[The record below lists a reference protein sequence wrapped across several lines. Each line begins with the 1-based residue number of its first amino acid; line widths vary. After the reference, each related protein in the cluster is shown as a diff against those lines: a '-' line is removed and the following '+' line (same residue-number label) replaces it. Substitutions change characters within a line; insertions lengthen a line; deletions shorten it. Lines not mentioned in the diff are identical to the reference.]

1 MAIPA
6 LAFELEEP
14 VEERV
19 TKLEV
24 QVEHIQ
30 SDISEIKTDIR
41 RLTDKVDAIDV
52 KLTGKIDAVDGK
64 LTGKIDNIMEIL
76 TSLKVGHA
84 HDRVWWLLTCGAML
98 AVMARGFKWI

>member
-30 SDISEIKTDIR
+30 SNISEIKTDIR
-41 RLTDKVDAIDV
+41 RLTDKV
-52 KLTGKIDAVDGK
+52 DAVDGK